1 MAKKLYHLPLQRIRT
16 FLTEHKSTLGST
28 LKNSKKLEYTKR
40 FGKACYLLE
49 VERFICFLKIE
60 KNLDHALKLIT
71 YFESEAFMREL
82 MELLELKS
90 FCEPKREYLYGV
102 LHYLQEHEPKLFS
115 SFLQQSFMHYH
126 TSQTPSPKKDP
137 QTLATALAKSKKIA
151 FKESFGEEEGKAY
164 FRIVVEGV
172 VVVEKRGKS
181 IRRVEK
187 RGLWRL
193 VRDAVGGDCYRTIL

>member
-16 FLTEHKSTLGST
+16 FLTKHQSTLGSI
-28 LKNSKKLEYTKR
+28 LNNSKKLEYTKR
-40 FGKACYLLE
+40 FGKASYLLE

-71 YFESEAFMREL
+71 YFESKAFVQEL
-82 MELLELKS
+82 SDLMQLS
-90 FCEPKREYLYGV
+90 DFCEGGREQFYGV
-102 LHYLQEHEPKLFS
+102 LHYLREHEPQLFVD
-115 SFLQQSFMHYH
+115 FLQQSFMHYH

-151 FKESFGEEEGKAY
+151 FKESFGEEEGEAY
-164 FRIVVEGV
+164 FRIVVGGV

-181 IRRVEK
+181 IK
-187 RGLWRL
+187 RLKKEAYKMWL
-193 VRDAVGGDCYRTIL
+193 EML

>member
-1 MAKKLYHLPLQRIRT
+1 MAKKLYHLPLKRIRT
-16 FLTEHKSTLGST
+16 FLTKHKSTLGSN

-40 FGKACYLLE
+40 FGKASYLLE

-60 KNLDHALKLIT
+60 TNLDHALKLIN
-71 YFESEAFMREL
+71 YFESEAFMQELSDL
-82 MELLELKS
+82 MELTD
-90 FCEPKREYLYGV
+90 FCEGRRDHFYGV

-126 TSQTPSPKKDP
+126 TSQTPSTKTDP
-137 QTLATALAKSKKIA
+137 QTLAIALAKSKKIS
-151 FKESFGEEEGKAY
+151 FKESFGEEEGEAY

-181 IRRVEK
+181 IK
-187 RGLWRL
+187 RLKKEVYKMWLGML
-193 VRDAVGGDCYRTIL
+193 